1 MARGDGAVVPTD
13 NANANDSGN
22 REIADAEK
30 RKDGSPAKIQTVAAK
45 LRSRGRSHW
54 VIAALVLAIGML
66 FTDYADEHLQLDVAR
81 NALSQKLLEWY
92 WRPPVPGDVKVVLI
106 RDEDYWQP
114 DLAGRVPIRRD
125 FLAHVVKALD
135 DANASV
141 IGLDFDMRLPH
152 PSKLWD
158 FPEYHEESLTLAR
171 AVVAAAEHHKIVL
184 SKTVR
189 REISG
194 GYQLEPDLYQLYGIC
209 TQLNPK
215 GQWSDPGTAELS
227 ISKRAASNISCGYI
241 RLNLDKRELPTQVT
255 LTNGAQLDSFSL
267 SVARAHN
274 PGRVADVS
282 SSLLYASYIRPE
294 KLDPPDKRDD
304 TRVVYSAHEVLYG
317 SLDSIAAINAQTVIV
332 GSDWNTRAEGRG
344 PKTDLHDT
352 PVGSM
357 GGAIVH
363 LNFAE
368 AFLDRRTYHHVPHAA
383 TIVLEIGLSGGA
395 AIWFA
400 LLAGPGQKI
409 LALVGGTVLLIGV
422 EWVTLNLFGFFLEV
436 FVPFVGLWIHS
447 LFEGFATAGT
457 PGH

>member
-1 MARGDGAVVPTD
+1 MVPTD
-13 NANANDSGN
+13 NVNDSGH
-22 REIADAEK
+22 REIAGGEN
-30 RKDGSPAKIQTVAAK
+30 RKSRSPAKIQTVVAK
-45 LRSRGRSHW
+45 LRSRGWSHW
-54 VIAALVLAIGML
+54 TIAALVLAIGIL
-66 FTDYADEHLQLDVAR
+66 FTDYADEHLQLDVVR

-92 WRPPVPGDVKVVLI
+92 WRPPEPGDVKVVLI

-114 DLAGRVPIRRD
+114 GLGGRVPIRRD

-135 DANASV
+135 DANAFV

-158 FPEYHEESLTLAR
+158 FPEYHEESLDLAR

-184 SKTVR
+184 PKTVR
-189 REISG
+189 RVVSG
-194 GYQLEPDLYQLYGIC
+194 RYQLEPDLYQLYGIC
-209 TQLNPK
+209 TQLNPN
-215 GQWSDPGTAELS
+215 GQWSDPGTAELG
-227 ISKRAASNISCGYI
+227 ISKRAANNISCGYI
-241 RLNLDKRELPTQVT
+241 KLNLDKRELPTQVI
-255 LTNGAQLDSFSL
+255 LTNGALLDSFSL

-274 PGRVADVS
+274 PSRVADVG

-294 KLDPPDKRDD
+294 QLDPPDKRDG
-304 TRVVYSAHEVLYG
+304 TRVVYSAHEVISG
-317 SLDSIAAINAQTVIV
+317 SLDSMAAMNAQTVIV

-352 PVGSM
+352 PVGPM
-357 GGAIVH
+357 GGAMVH

-368 AFLDRRTYHHVPHAA
+368 AFLDLRTYHHVPHAVTTA
-383 TIVLEIGLSGGA
+383 LEIGLSAGA

-409 LALVGGTVLLIGV
+409 LALVTGTVLLIGV
-422 EWVTLNLFGFFLEV
+422 EWVTLNLFGLFLEV

-447 LFEGFATAGT
+447 LFEGFAART